1 MDVECHRA
9 TELGSVA
16 ESDWMR
22 VVRPGVA
29 DEQVDHTASGVENDG
44 TEDPESD
51 VEQDW
56 VRDLAFG
63 V

>member
-1 MDVECHRA
+1 
-9 TELGSVA
+9 
-16 ESDWMR
+16 MR